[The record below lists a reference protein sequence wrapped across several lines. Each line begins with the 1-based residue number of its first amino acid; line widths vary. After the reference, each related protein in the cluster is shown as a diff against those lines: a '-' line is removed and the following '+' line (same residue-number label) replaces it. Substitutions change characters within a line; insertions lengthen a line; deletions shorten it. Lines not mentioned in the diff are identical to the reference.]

1 MPQRY
6 YSVDQVAGLLGL
18 HVRTVRGY
26 VRDGRL
32 RASRVGRQY
41 RITGE
46 DLAAFTGAPAPTE
59 ATAGGTGA
67 RRQAEVSGIVR
78 IDAISPAEANRV
90 STTVLAAIHNRRG
103 APLRVESVY
112 DEERAVLKV
121 IVLGDLADT
130 AELLR
135 IIHALTGD
143 EDHESDEDP
152 R

>member
-6 YSVDQVAGLLGL
+6 YSVDQVADLLGL

-46 DLAAFTGAPAPTE
+46 DLAAFTGAPAPTA
-59 ATAGGTGA
+59 ATGGGTGA

-78 IDAISPAEANRV
+78 IDAITPAEANRV
-90 STTVLAAIHNRRG
+90 SNTVLAAIHNRRG

-135 IIHALTGD
+135 IIHALTDD

>member
-6 YSVDQVAGLLGL
+6 YSVDQVADLLGL

-46 DLAAFTGAPAPTE
+46 DLAAFTGAPAPS
-59 ATAGGTGA
+59 AGTVAGPGA

-78 IDAISPAEANRV
+78 IDAITPAEANRV
-90 STTVLAAIHNRRG
+90 SNTVLAAIHNRRG

-135 IIHALTGD
+135 IIHALTDD
-143 EDHESDEDP
+143 EDHESAGDP